1 MKIWLLNDYNV
12 KKYIYFNSIIE
23 EFKKEKSINIDI
35 EIKSRENIWSLLFD
49 FLNNPDAKIADII
62 EIPHQWTSVM
72 AKLGLTLNV
81 DFVID
86 LENKKIFDFLK
97 DTMKYENTSKFFSI
111 PIFFETMAFFYRK
124 DMIEKVVSKDDINK
138 LKWNDLFLLCDRL
151 KKIYKSKNY
160 YPLENTNPS
169 GYVSCDDIL
178 CAVMNRTDGYFSDIF
193 SVDLHK
199 EEVIVSIIE
208 FISLCE
214 KKYMPLFEENFF
226 ELGFFKKGLSSLA
239 FSFRRDLLE
248 IDNVSVARFPDIM
261 RNNELIRSNNFIF
274 FSGTSEIDEIKK
286 FMEYFYTPTIL
297 TSLAKSINVFSPFKI
312 DAEKYMAKREAD
324 FYLGLFDRAKPIIN
338 TTVYPTFEK
347 MMNDTLRNFC
357 IKIISNSYQ
366 SEELKQSLLEI
377 KAVTEYLITSY

>member
-1 MKIWLLNDYNV
+1 MKIWLLNDYNIE
-12 KKYIYFNSIIE
+12 KYMYFNSVIE
-23 EFKKEKSINIDI
+23 EFKKESSINVDI
-35 EIKSRENIWSLLFD
+35 EIKSRENIWNLLFN
-49 FLNNPDAKIADII
+49 FLNNPDVKIADII

-81 DFVID
+81 DFVVD
-86 LENKKIFDFLK
+86 LENKKIFDFLR
-97 DTMKYENTSKFFSI
+97 DTMRYENTSKFFSL
-111 PIFFETMAFFYRK
+111 PIFFEIMAFFYRK
-124 DMIEKVVSKDDINK
+124 DMVEKLISKDEINK
-138 LKWNDLFLLCDRL
+138 LKWGDLFLLCDKL
-151 KKIYKSKNY
+151 KKTYKSKNY

-169 GYVSCDDIL
+169 GYISCDDIL

-199 EEVIVSIIE
+199 EEVMVSIIE

-226 ELGFFKKGLSSLA
+226 ELGFLRKGLSSLA

-248 IDNVSVARFPDIM
+248 INNVSVARFPDIM
-261 RNNELIRSNNFIF
+261 RNSELVRSNNFIF

-286 FMEYFYTPTIL
+286 FMEYFYTSPIL
-297 TSLAKSINVFSPFKI
+297 TSLAKSISVFSPFKI
-312 DAEKYMAKREAD
+312 DVEKYMTKREVD

-347 MMNDTLRNFC
+347 MMNDTLRKFC

-366 SEELKQSLLEI
+366 SEELKQSLIEI
-377 KAVTEYLITSY
+377 KAVTEYLMASY